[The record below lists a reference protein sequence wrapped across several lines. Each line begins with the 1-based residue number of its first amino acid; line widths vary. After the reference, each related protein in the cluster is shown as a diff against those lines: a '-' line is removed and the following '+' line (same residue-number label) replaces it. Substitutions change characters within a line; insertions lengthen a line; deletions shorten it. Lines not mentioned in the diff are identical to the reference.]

1 MIMIEIF
8 WIRLLIFIGVCQ
20 FVWKWLKNFPKEYS
34 SQTYFSMK
42 YIFFYLGYTLTLLFL
57 ICIDKISLALQ
68 ANEFKLFIGI
78 SLLTGIF
85 AIGIL
90 IVKKEKAELDF
101 RYKQKLFDNTYNTI
115 IKKQHFLIIIEI
127 LMILVATFLY
137 TAL

>member
-8 WIRLLIFIGVCQ
+8 WIKLLIFIGVCQ

-34 SQTYFSMK
+34 SQTYFSKK

-68 ANEFKLFIGI
+68 ANELKLFIGN

-101 RYKQKLFDNTYNTI
+101 RYKQKPFDNAYNTI
-115 IKKQHFLIIIEI
+115 IKKQHFLIIVEI

>member
-8 WIRLLIFIGVCQ
+8 WIKLLIFIGVCQ

-68 ANEFKLFIGI
+68 ANELKLFIGN

-90 IVKKEKAELDF
+90 IIKKEKAELDF
-101 RYKQKLFDNTYNTI
+101 RYKQKPF
-115 IKKQHFLIIIEI
+115 
-127 LMILVATFLY
+127 
-137 TAL
+137 

>member
-68 ANEFKLFIGI
+68 ANELKLFIGN

-101 RYKQKLFDNTYNTI
+101 RYKQKPFDNTYNTI

>member
-8 WIRLLIFIGVCQ
+8 WIRLLIFIGVCHLA
-20 FVWKWLKNFPKEYS
+20 WKWLKNYPKEYS
-34 SQTYFSMK
+34 NQTYFSIK

-57 ICIDKISLALQ
+57 ICIDKISLALHV
-68 ANEFKLFIGI
+68 NEFKVFIGI
-78 SLLTGIF
+78 SLLTVIF

-101 RYKQKLFDNTYNTI
+101 RYKQKPFDNAYNII

-137 TAL
+137 TVL

>member
-1 MIMIEIF
+1 
-8 WIRLLIFIGVCQ
+8 
-20 FVWKWLKNFPKEYS
+20 
-34 SQTYFSMK
+34 MK
-42 YIFFYLGYTLTLLFL
+42 YIFFYLGYTLALLFL

-68 ANEFKLFIGI
+68 ANELKLFIGN

-101 RYKQKLFDNTYNTI
+101 RYKQKPFDNAYNTI

>member
-1 MIMIEIF
+1 MA
-8 WIRLLIFIGVCQ
+8 
-20 FVWKWLKNFPKEYS
+20 WKWLKNYPKEYS
-34 SQTYFSMK
+34 NQTYFSIK

-57 ICIDKISLALQ
+57 ICIDKISLALHV
-68 ANEFKLFIGI
+68 NEFKVFIGI
-78 SLLTGIF
+78 SLLTVIF

-101 RYKQKLFDNTYNTI
+101 RYKQKPFDNAYNII

-137 TAL
+137 TVL